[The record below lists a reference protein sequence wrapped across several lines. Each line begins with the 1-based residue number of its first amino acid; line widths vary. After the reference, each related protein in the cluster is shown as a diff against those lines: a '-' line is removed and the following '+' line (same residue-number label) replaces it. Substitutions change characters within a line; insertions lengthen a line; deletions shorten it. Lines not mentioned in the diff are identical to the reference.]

1 MNSKHNN
8 YKAFTIIELLVVVVI
23 IGVLALITI
32 VSYSG
37 IVNRVQT
44 VSLDMDLS
52 NNAKK
57 LKAYASTNGSYP
69 LTLDAN
75 RCAQTPVADTATC
88 VTLSSGNTVSKYTST
103 ASTFGLSIYSGTT
116 IKKITES
123 TNPSIV
129 TGFQINLTAGSNG
142 SVLGSGVFEN
152 GVSTIIQAIPN
163 TGYQFS
169 SWTGSGCPVSAVATI
184 TVSANLSCIANFNV
198 SVVGPSTPA
207 TCTFS
212 HNSTSKQS
220 TATWSSS
227 AGATSYTLTY
237 NDITY
242 NGSGSYSVTV
252 ASSPQSTLLPN
263 GSWSYSVYA
272 TNAGGNSGSCTS
284 NTIFSTWPGL

>member
-1 MNSKHNN
+1 MNYKHNN
-8 YKAFTIIELLVVVVI
+8 YKAFTIIELLVAVVI

-44 VSLDMDLS
+44 VSLDMELA

-57 LKAYASTNGSYP
+57 LKIYASTTGSYP

-88 VTLSSGNTVSKYTST
+88 VTSSSGNTVSKYTST

-116 IKKITES
+116 IRKITES
-123 TNPSIV
+123 TNPYTV

-169 SWTGSGCPVSAVATI
+169 SWTGSGCPGNAVSNI
-184 TVSANLSCIANFNV
+184 TVSANLSCTANFSV
-198 SVVGPSTPA
+198 SVVGPARPSS
-207 TCTFS
+207 CTFT
-212 HNSTSKQS
+212 HNGGTKQS
-220 TATWSSS
+220 TASWSSS

-237 NDITY
+237 NDLTY
-242 NGSGSYSVTV
+242 SGAGTFSYTV
-252 ASSPQSTLLPN
+252 AGSPAGEVLTN
-263 GSWSYSVYA
+263 GWWNYSVYA
-272 TNAGGNSGSCTS
+272 TNAGGNSSSCTS
-284 NTIFSTWPGL
+284 NTIFSTWNGL